1 MIGGGNKLNVPELW
15 PPGEK
20 KKKERDGRFK
30 DRFAYLG
37 HVALRTVDWGS
48 GYEETTNDRLYVE
61 VVT

>member
-1 MIGGGNKLNVPELW
+1 MSLRSGHQE
-15 PPGEK
+15 EK
-20 KKKERDGRFK
+20 KKKERGGRFK

-37 HVALRTVDWGS
+37 HVALRTVNWGS